1 MVFKDRIEAGKKLA
15 KKFKTT
21 KNLVVLAIPRG
32 GVVLGAEIAKK
43 LKAPLDI
50 IVARKL
56 GAPGS
61 PELAIGAVTADGE
74 MNLDEELIERIGVD
88 YGYILKEQ
96 EEQMKEAAR
105 REEVYRERR
114 PKPNLK
120 GKTVIL
126 VDDGLATGATMEAAV
141 KSAKASRVSKII
153 VAVPVAPRD
162 TAAHFEK
169 IVDEVV
175 VLDVPEIFGAVG
187 EFYSDFLQV
196 SDEQVIEIL
205 REYSTN
211 TS

>member
-1 MVFKDRIEAGKKLA
+1 MIFKDRVEAGKKLA
-15 KKFKTT
+15 KKFKKI
-21 KNLVVLAIPRG
+21 KNPVVLAIPRG

-74 MNLDEELIERIGVD
+74 MNLDEGLIERIGVD
-88 YGYILKEQ
+88 YEYILKEQ

-105 REEVYRERR
+105 REELYRDNR

-120 GKTVIL
+120 GKTVVL
-126 VDDGLATGATMEAAV
+126 VDDGLATGATMESAV
-141 KSAKASRVSKII
+141 RSAKASGALKII
-153 VAVPVAPRD
+153 VVIPVAPRD
-162 TAAHFEK
+162 TVTHFEK

-175 VLDVPEIFGAVG
+175 VLYVPEIFRAIG

-196 SDEQVIEIL
+196 SDEHVIEIL